1 MKFFDVFKNL
11 YAVAQLDL
19 EQIKDLPRRN
29 TWSYGVT
36 IQYQEQRRPKGK
48 PAYIDTL
55 NIYVFV
61 QLQSSHAPFNQD
73 IFEAALDAID
83 QDAPKLEV
91 RTKQPKMIMH
101 QLRGRPFEKI
111 DKPLEE

>member
-36 IQYQEQRRPKGK
+36 IQYKEPITDPVPIKST
-48 PAYIDTL
+48 PV